1 MQIRTPGTWWVFRNV
16 VGFHPIPLPPIP
28 VFISVETHVI
38 DGTPG
43 TAVKK
48 QGHRGNMS
56 SVMRKPHVR
65 PVLAAKSSGVPHLD
79 LRKESDAGFP
89 NIQAEITFCLW
100 CLPALRMCF
109 LQP

>member
-16 VGFHPIPLPPIP
+16 GFHPTPLPPIP
-28 VFISVETHVI
+28 VFITVETHVI

-43 TAVKK
+43 TAIRK
-48 QGHRGNMS
+48 QGHRGNVS
-56 SVMRKPHVR
+56 SVMLKPHVR
-65 PVLAAKSSGVPHLD
+65 PVLAAESSGVPHLD

-89 NIQAEITFCLW
+89 NIQAEITFRVW